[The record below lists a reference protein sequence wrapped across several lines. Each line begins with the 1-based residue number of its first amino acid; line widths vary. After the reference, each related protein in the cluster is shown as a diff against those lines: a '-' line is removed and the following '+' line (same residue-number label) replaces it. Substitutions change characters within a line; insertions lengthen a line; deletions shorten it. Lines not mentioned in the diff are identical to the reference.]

1 MATDTRPQHDQDHA
15 TIGHDPMSVA
25 SSLVR
30 PRTRDVLHTVIQSA
44 TTDNSLGLTR
54 RGEKAPERDNAIVP
68 TIAPNCKLAQTRC
81 HPLRY
86 GAKPYRYSV
95 LTMPVQLYKDYEAEL
110 LAYIAANANNLSSSM
125 LSEKTHAGMSTFFN
139 GARRFPGQIDGFGR
153 NLIETLDDPGDITNI
168 EFQQLNLDDAAQV
181 SDDDAPQQSL
191 DANSSKGHSLAIT
204 ITVRPKGKTREQ
216 LYYCAI
222 MKDRLSVDNKR
233 SRQLVMQWLE
243 RKFDCRI
250 CRLVFQSYELRSI
263 VDTSLQV
270 MYNHAQGRGDK
281 KERPIELHY
290 SFPES
295 VDTLKNMS
303 VSLPVEDARQLLVS
317 RNDGSNAGLL
327 EGVEAHC
334 ADTMMIDF
342 GRLVLTRAGCSS
354 WYIASEGKAKIF
366 PVIAERHSVAD
377 FIREIG
383 KCGT

>member
-1 MATDTRPQHDQDHA
+1 
-15 TIGHDPMSVA
+15 
-25 SSLVR
+25 
-30 PRTRDVLHTVIQSA
+30 
-44 TTDNSLGLTR
+44 
-54 RGEKAPERDNAIVP
+54 
-68 TIAPNCKLAQTRC
+68 
-81 HPLRY
+81 
-86 GAKPYRYSV
+86 
-95 LTMPVQLYKDYEAEL
+95 
-110 LAYIAANANNLSSSM
+110 M

-139 GARRFPGQIDGFGR
+139 GARRFPGQIDGSGR

-168 EFQQLNLDDAAQV
+168 EFQQLTLDDAAQV
-181 SDDDAPQQSL
+181 SDDDAPQQQSL

-222 MKDRLSVDNKR
+222 MKDQLSVDNKR
-233 SRQLVMQWLE
+233 STFTRFNLVFLKAPVTIGQLVMQWLE

-263 VDTSLQV
+263 VDSSLQV

-327 EGVEAHC
+327 EGIEAHC